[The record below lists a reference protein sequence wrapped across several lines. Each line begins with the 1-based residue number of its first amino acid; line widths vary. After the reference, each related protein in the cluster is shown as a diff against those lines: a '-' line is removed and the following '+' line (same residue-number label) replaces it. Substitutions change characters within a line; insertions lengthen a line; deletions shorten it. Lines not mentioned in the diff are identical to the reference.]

1 MGLRTR
7 SGPVTHIYPWS
18 LELSLVQMLTTKS
31 KMKYMRNEAGHA
43 RALTKQNEGTDP
55 ENIKPILP
63 QVVQLRKSG
72 TVWVWAPPCFYPKF
86 NTTAYHVASESEKT
100 RAVGMVQPNRHE
112 EEKAHHRTR
121 VMC

>member
-7 SGPVTHIYPWS
+7 SGPVTDIYPWS

-31 KMKYMRNEAGHA
+31 KIKCMRRAGHA
-43 RALTKQNEGTDP
+43 CALTKQNEGTDP
-55 ENIKPILP
+55 ENIKSILP

-72 TVWVWAPPCFYPKF
+72 TVWVCLPPCFYPKF
-86 NTTAYHVASESEKT
+86 NTTAYHLASESEKT

-112 EEKAHHRTR
+112 EEKAHHRTK
-121 VMC
+121 VIC